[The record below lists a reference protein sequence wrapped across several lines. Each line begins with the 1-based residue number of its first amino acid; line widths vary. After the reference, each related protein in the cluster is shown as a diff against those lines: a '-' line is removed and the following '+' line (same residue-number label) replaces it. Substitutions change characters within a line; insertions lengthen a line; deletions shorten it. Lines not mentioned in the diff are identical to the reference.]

1 MKTKPSSQALRQMN
15 QIKGTSLEQYFLD
28 LRLELLELCA
38 VSSKEDD
45 FRFLQGR
52 IDILTDIVSQIDG
65 ARGLLEKEGV
75 KKPDMN
81 KAF

>member
-1 MKTKPSSQALRQMN
+1 MKTKPNSQALRQMN
-15 QIKGTSLEQYFLD
+15 QIKGTSLEQYLLD

-52 IDILTDIVSQIDG
+52 IDILTDLVSQIDG